1 MLAVVKHI
9 SKVYNTAAVHNSTD
23 YKQRE
28 AGEIPTEKYPNFP
41 ILREKAIYERDCK
54 IEDRQHRKQ
63 SCEKEFPSHAN
74 LTPGLYLLTCGCK
87 FKCVY
92 GFSMMTTGESPSM
105 LFNLVMTRF
114 EDDYNPHIIY
124 DASCLAKEYGYNREL
139 KRFMSISITTD
150 CFHEA
155 NHKTCST
162 SFRTSEYVKL
172 MNVNSEAC
180 EQTNSA
186 LRKITSSTT
195 FMSPS
200 MYLRSLT
207 LFLADMNIC
216 NHKKK

>member
-9 SKVYNTAAVHNSTD
+9 CKVYNRAAVHNSTD

-139 KRFMSISITTD
+139 KRFMSISITRD

-207 LFLADMNIC
+207 LFLADMNIS

>member
-1 MLAVVKHI
+1 MNIETLLFVYYQEKLVEEVANVHVFNKFPLIRKWSGGFAGGALKHF
-9 SKVYNTAAVHNSTD
+9 AF
-23 YKQRE
+23 RE
-28 AGEIPTEKYPNFP
+28 
-41 ILREKAIYERDCK
+41 
-54 IEDRQHRKQ
+54 HRKQ
-63 SCEKEFPSHAN
+63 SCEKEFPSYAN
-74 LTPGLYLLTCGCK
+74 LTPGLYLLTRGCK
-87 FKCVY
+87 FKFVY

-207 LFLADMNIC
+207 LFLADMNLS

>member
-1 MLAVVKHI
+1 MSDESVNVIDRLCCNKSEVSWQKLPPFKICWTIWGFLSWSQMTKNAEKLRVASLSGWHHSGAVW
-9 SKVYNTAAVHNSTD
+9 
-23 YKQRE
+23 
-28 AGEIPTEKYPNFP
+28 
-41 ILREKAIYERDCK
+41 
-54 IEDRQHRKQ
+54 
-63 SCEKEFPSHAN
+63 
-74 LTPGLYLLTCGCK
+74 
-87 FKCVY
+87 
-92 GFSMMTTGESPSM
+92 GESPSM

-124 DASCLAKEYGYNREL
+124 DALCLAKEYGYNREL

-172 MNVNSEAC
+172 MNVNSEVC

-207 LFLADMNIC
+207 LFLADINIS

>member
-1 MLAVVKHI
+1 
-9 SKVYNTAAVHNSTD
+9 
-23 YKQRE
+23 
-28 AGEIPTEKYPNFP
+28 
-41 ILREKAIYERDCK
+41 
-54 IEDRQHRKQ
+54 
-63 SCEKEFPSHAN
+63 
-74 LTPGLYLLTCGCK
+74 
-87 FKCVY
+87 
-92 GFSMMTTGESPSM
+92 M

-172 MNVNSEAC
+172 INVNSEAC

-186 LRKITSSTT
+186 LRKDYKLDHIHVSVDVFAIFDTV
-195 FMSPS
+195 P
-200 MYLRSLT
+200 
-207 LFLADMNIC
+207 C
-216 NHKKK
+216 

>member
-1 MLAVVKHI
+1 
-9 SKVYNTAAVHNSTD
+9 
-23 YKQRE
+23 
-28 AGEIPTEKYPNFP
+28 
-41 ILREKAIYERDCK
+41 
-54 IEDRQHRKQ
+54 
-63 SCEKEFPSHAN
+63 
-74 LTPGLYLLTCGCK
+74 
-87 FKCVY
+87 
-92 GFSMMTTGESPSM
+92 
-105 LFNLVMTRF
+105 
-114 EDDYNPHIIY
+114 
-124 DASCLAKEYGYNREL
+124 
-139 KRFMSISITTD
+139 MSISITTD
-150 CFHEA
+150 FHEA

-207 LFLADMNIC
+207 LFLADMNIS